1 MDIRVQNGENLSLV
15 IKNALIKEGA
25 ADSEFK
31 KISIWNQI
39 LDLVDQQNAEN
50 KANGKKAIYEG
61 GNDRTSDNWSQNYRV
76 LAGSDLTF
84 SDEIWNQIRAIV
96 GLKSSVP
103 KDKPEALNN
112 PLDAPVSPFKI
123 YDTSPALQ
131 ELSLPKIN
139 IKTNGMQLGDNSSSA
154 SIKHASKNPDLLPTP
169 STPQNPSENIE
180 EANNIVLPDMSP
192 IDSKSTAKTDIPTQN
207 VDVDKPTDVLP
218 SGAIVYKDGSIKYGE
233 DIYSIDENGMETLKT
248 KYGTYKAT
256 NMMNRDIIANVRAK
270 IFGYHATSLPNLYL
284 KDNQYYKWDE
294 DSKSYVKANVETQE
308 TRQARLRAENRRK
321 EEIQK
326 LKATT
331 ADGVLGNF
339 SQDGKGDCWLISAL
353 KALNNSE
360 KGKDII
366 KSCLSADNAGN
377 ITVNLKGVDKTYTIT
392 NDEINAAIDSEN
404 SALGD
409 KDAIAIELAFEK
421 HIKSAIDSKKT
432 NSNMD
437 SINAGRYSMGDDYL
451 YGGRPKVA
459 IETLTGLNVSTISR
473 SKDKNIVVQDHVA
486 LLKGM
491 NEDTL
496 KPFMDNKDYTIIVSV
511 DGADEKR
518 KDLAHGFAFKGYDE
532 NFVYLEDTYLNDD
545 GSAKITKMKK
555 NDFYSR
561 LLEFSYT
568 DLSKP
573 LDKANNSLMYS
584 PKITQ
589 TKEVEQYLKNKDNN

>member
-76 LAGSDLTF
+76 LAGSDLNF
-84 SDEIWNQIRAIV
+84 SDEIWNQIKSIV
-96 GLKSSVP
+96 GLTPSVP
-103 KDKPEALNN
+103 KEQPEALNKQ
-112 PLDAPVSPFKI
+112 LDAPVSPFEKK
-123 YDTSPALQ
+123 DTFPVPQQSN
-131 ELSLPKIN
+131 LPKIN
-139 IKTNGMQLGDNSSSA
+139 IETNYTQLGDNPSSVSEKY
-154 SIKHASKNPDLLPTP
+154 SSTNPDLLPI
-169 STPQNPSENIE
+169 SSSAQNPSKSVK
-180 EANNIVLPDMSP
+180 EANNIVLSDMPAIESR
-192 IDSKSTAKTDIPTQN
+192 DTAKTDIPTQS
-207 VDVDKPTDVLP
+207 VELEKPTEVLP
-218 SGAIVYKDGSIKYGE
+218 SGAIVNKDGSIKYGE
-233 DIYSIDENGMETLKT
+233 YLYSIDENGMETLKT

>member
-15 IKNALIKEGA
+15 IKKALIKEGA
-25 ADSEFK
+25 VDSDFK

-61 GNDRTSDNWSQNYRV
+61 GNDRTSADWSQNYRV

-84 SDEIWNQIRAIV
+84 SDEIWNQIRSIV
-96 GLKSSVP
+96 GLKSSAP
-103 KDKPEALNN
+103 KDKPEALSK

-123 YDTSPALQ
+123 NDTSPALQ
-131 ELSLPKIN
+131 ELNLPKIK
-139 IKTNGMQLGDNSSSA
+139 IKTNGMQLGDNSSSV
-154 SIKHASKNPDLLPTP
+154 SIKHVSKNPDLLPTP

-180 EANNIVLPDMSP
+180 EANNIVLSDMSP

-207 VDVDKPTDVLP
+207 VDVDKPTEVLP

-233 DIYSIDENGMETLKT
+233 DIYLIDENGMETLKT
-248 KYGTYKAT
+248 KYGIFKAT

-308 TRQARLRAENRRK
+308 TRQARLNAEKTRK

-331 ADGVLGNF
+331 ADGVLENF
-339 SQDGKGDCWLISAL
+339 AQDGKGDCWLISSL
-353 KALNNSE
+353 KALNNSQ
-360 KGKDII
+360 KGKEII

-377 ITVNLKGVDKTYTIT
+377 ITVNLKGIDKSYTIT

-486 LLKGM
+486 FLKGM

-496 KPFMDNKDYTIIVSV
+496 KPFMDNKDYIIIVSV

-518 KDLAHGFAFKGYDE
+518 KDMAHGFAFKGYDE

-555 NDFYSR
+555 DDFYSR

-584 PKITQ
+584 PKIIK
-589 TKEVEQYLKNKDNN
+589 TKEVEQYLKNKANN